1 MTRIE
6 VSADTVEAL
15 GAALARVADD
25 LAWQAV
31 RSSEQTDKG
40 TRTGCADG
48 ALTGVA
54 SPRPR

>member
-1 MTRIE
+1 
-6 VSADTVEAL
+6 VSPDTVEAL